1 MATETARGVMNV
13 YGVGGC
19 GMNLASRYNEIA
31 GQVSDGMA
39 IIQPY
44 YIDTSLA
51 NLKDGLDSERFFLME
66 AREGSGKIRTE
77 NKSEISRSALPVLQ
91 KFPPGDLNIV
101 VFSASGGT
109 GSVGGIYLLSKLLEE
124 GKNVVAV
131 VVGGD
136 ECERAAINTLNTVKS
151 LEGVAQK
158 TNRTVMMYYEHL
170 KPTDKRS
177 TIDSRIWFVISAL
190 AVLISRRNE
199 AMDLQD
205 IHNFF
210 YFSNVTS
217 ASPQLSALEVY
228 TNNKDIEA
236 ASEFALAV
244 ASLLPN
250 PDCEAISFRP
260 EYLTIGYPQQP
271 LPNKLECL
279 HFVGGV
285 DPIHGM
291 FKNLSKSTEEIVK
304 AKNAR
309 IGHERIT
316 VDGDEDGLCF

>member
-1 MATETARGVMNV
+1 MATQTPQGVMNI

-19 GMNLASRYNEIA
+19 GMNLASRYSEVA
-31 GQVSDGMA
+31 GQASNGMA

-44 YIDTSLA
+44 FIDTSLA
-51 NLKDGLDSERFFLME
+51 NLKEGLDPERFFLME

-77 NKSEISRSALPVLQ
+77 NRSEISRAALPILQ
-91 KFPPGDLNIV
+91 KFPPGDLNVV

-109 GSVGGIYLLSKLLEE
+109 GSVGGIYLLSKLLED
-124 GKNVVAV
+124 GKNAVAV

-136 ECERAAINTLNTVKS
+136 ECERAAVNTLNAVKS

-158 TNRTVMMYYEHL
+158 TQRTLMMYYEHL

-177 TIDSRIWFVISAL
+177 VIDNRIWFVISAL
-190 AVLISRRNE
+190 SVLISRRNE

-217 ASPQLSALEVY
+217 AAPQLSALEVY

-236 ASEFALAV
+236 SESFAMAV

-250 PDCEAISFRP
+250 PDSESISFRP
-260 EYLTIGYPQQP
+260 EYLTIGYPEHP

-285 DPIHGM
+285 EPIHGM
-291 FKNLSKSTEEIVK
+291 FKNLNQSTSDIIK

-309 IGHERIT
+309 MTRDRIT
-316 VDGDEDGLCF
+316 VDGDEDGMCF

>member
-1 MATETARGVMNV
+1 MPTETARGVMNV

-19 GMNLASRYNEIA
+19 GINLTSRYSEIA

-39 IIQPY
+39 VIEPY
-44 YIDTSLA
+44 FIDTSLA
-51 NLKDGLDSERFFLME
+51 NLKEGLDPERFFLME

-77 NKSEISRSALPVLQ
+77 NRTEISRSVLPILQ
-91 KFPPGDLNIV
+91 KFPAADLNVV

-109 GSVGGIYLLSKLLEE
+109 GSVGGIYLLSKLLED
-124 GKNVVAV
+124 GKNAVAV

-136 ECERAAINTLNTVKS
+136 ECERAAVNTLNTVKS
-151 LEGVAQK
+151 LEGISQK
-158 TNRTVMMYYEHL
+158 IQKTVMMYYEHL
-170 KPTDKRS
+170 KPSDKRS
-177 TIDSRIWFVISAL
+177 AIDNRIWFVISAL

-210 YFSNVTS
+210 FFSNVTS
-217 ASPQLSALEVY
+217 APPQLSALEVY

-250 PDCEAISFRP
+250 PDSDSISFRP
-260 EYLTIGYPQQP
+260 EYLTVGYPQTP

-279 HFVGGV
+279 HFVGGL
-285 DPIHGM
+285 DPVHGM
-291 FKNLSKSTEEIVK
+291 FKNLNQSTSDIVK
-304 AKNAR
+304 SKHAR
-309 IGHERIT
+309 IGHDRIT
-316 VDGDEDGLCF
+316 VDGDDDGMCF